1 MTARLESSNQ
11 ACLFLTGSCNTAPFD
26 WDIERK
32 GDAKL
37 CHVPMVGCHKQSVL
51 NCTGRDP
58 FIAGR
63 ATEEFTVRQRSMRGK
78 PLYLVAQPCSTEWRK
93 GTWRDAAG
101 LNVSRCRVRANA
113 LDDGRSL

>member
-1 MTARLESSNQ
+1 MTARLEQSNQ
-11 ACLFLTGSCNTAPFD
+11 ACWFLTGSCKTAPFD

-37 CHVPMVGCHKQSVL
+37 RHVPMVGCHKQSVL

-63 ATEEFTVRQRSMRGK
+63 ATKEFTVRQRSMRGK

-93 GTWRDAAG
+93 GMWRDPAG
-101 LNVSRCRVRANA
+101 LNVFRWRGRANA
-113 LDDGRSL
+113 LDDGRSS